1 MRRLV
6 LELSLPEIDHA
17 MTTGDL
23 PLRQV
28 ESFEILHILR
38 QDPEQFAVIA
48 GIAFKEPSY
57 RLEDLLPTRRE
68 VQILERDTEGAYT
81 VFIKARPQDWPRPSR
96 ITTVGGYLLSP
107 LEIRDGRVRLTFLGN
122 AKQVRGLIKMF
133 EKAGAHYKVVS
144 ISDAMFSPTSPL
156 HRLTEKQRRVI
167 IASYRMGYYDMPRK
181 ASSKQLAGK
190 LNLGSSTLIAHRRKA
205 ERRLLADL
213 IGER

>member
-1 MRRLV
+1 M
-6 LELSLPEIDHA
+6 
-17 MTTGDL
+17 
-23 PLRQV
+23 
-28 ESFEILHILR
+28 
-38 QDPEQFAVIA
+38 
-48 GIAFKEPSY
+48 
-57 RLEDLLPTRRE
+57 
-68 VQILERDTEGAYT
+68 
-81 VFIKARPQDWPRPSR
+81 
-96 ITTVGGYLLSP
+96 SP

-133 EKAGAHYKVVS
+133 EKAGARYKVVS
-144 ISDAMFSPTSPL
+144 ISDAMFPPTSPL
-156 HRLTEKQRRVI
+156 HSLTEKQRRVI